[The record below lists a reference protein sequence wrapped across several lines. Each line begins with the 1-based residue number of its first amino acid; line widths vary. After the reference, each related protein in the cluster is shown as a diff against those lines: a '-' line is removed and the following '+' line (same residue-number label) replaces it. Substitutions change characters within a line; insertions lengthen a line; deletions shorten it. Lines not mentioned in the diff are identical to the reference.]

1 MNWFKNMK
9 IKMKLVLAFLV
20 VIALTIVVAVVGYL
34 GMSNS
39 GNTYNHLI
47 DYTIARYNLYSE
59 AEYQLMTARRDFSYI
74 LGLAGVEQTINE
86 RLDSGVN
93 AIGLFIEAVEE
104 AKANIQ
110 KDDALEP
117 ATKTARTNDI
127 DAMIS
132 GILIFRDDG
141 LIPFAN
147 LMRDPDVSQEVALEA
162 IGDGTAMASPIVAMI
177 GELKTTNELTVI
189 EETTT
194 AQAMERSMMVLLI
207 IIAVIAAVLAFVLA
221 MYVAGVISKPLVP
234 LDEFMKKAGSTG
246 DITLTP
252 AYIEVI
258 AKYSNFRDETG
269 QTIKA
274 CADFVK
280 HVTEVSNAMEEVA
293 EGNLTVELKSLS
305 DRDVMGNSLNKM
317 TDNLNNMFG
326 NILASSNQVSTGSR
340 QVAEGAQSLAQGST
354 QQTASI
360 EQLSSSISEIS
371 NKTKANAEMALK
383 AADLAD
389 TIKGNAEKGS
399 TQMEEMIGA
408 VGEINDAS
416 QSISKVIKTIDDIA
430 FQTNI
435 LALNAAVEAARAG
448 QHGKGFAV
456 VAEEVRNLAA
466 KSAEAAKETGGLI
479 ENSIEKANLGVRI
492 AGETASSLTEIV
504 TGINESDVLIGEIA
518 KSSEEQA
525 QGITQIN
532 IGIDQVAQV
541 VQQNSA
547 TAEESA
553 AASQEMTSQSSML
566 QELISQF
573 KIKDGGTMQRTL
585 PSSNAAA
592 GAGVPAD
599 SNNGHGDFGKY

>member
-9 IKMKLVLAFLV
+9 IKMKLILAFLI
-20 VIALTIVVAVVGYL
+20 VIALTIVVAVVGYI
-34 GMSNS
+34 GISSS
-39 GNTYNHLI
+39 GSTYDHLI
-47 DYTIARYNLYSE
+47 NYTINRYNLYSD

-74 LGLAGVEQTINE
+74 LGLAGQEQLINE

-93 AIGLFIEAVEE
+93 AIRLFIEALEE
-104 AKANIQ
+104 AKVNLQ
-110 KDDALEP
+110 SDPSYDA
-117 ATKTARTNDI
+117 ATRTDRTNDL
-127 DAMIS
+127 DTMIS
-132 GILIFRDDG
+132 GINTFRDEG
-141 LIPFAN
+141 LRPFAMIMSDAN
-147 LMRDPDVSQEVALEA
+147 VSQEVALDE
-162 IGDGTAMASPIVAMI
+162 IGKGTAMASPIVVMI
-177 GELKTTNELTVI
+177 NDLKEANEITVDN
-189 EETTT
+189 ETTV
-194 AQAMERSMMVLLI
+194 AQAMERSMIVLLI
-207 IIAVIAAVLAFVLA
+207 VIAAVAAVLAFVLA
-221 MYVAGVISKPLVP
+221 MYVAGVISKPLIP
-234 LDEFMKKAGSTG
+234 LDEFMKKAGTTG

-252 AYIEVI
+252 EYNEVI
-258 AKYSNFRDETG
+258 NKYSNFNDETG

-293 EGNLTVELKSLS
+293 DGNLTVDLKVLS
-305 DRDVMGNSLNKM
+305 GDDVMGNSLNKM
-317 TDNLNNMFG
+317 TDNLGSMFG
-326 NILASSNQVSTGSR
+326 NILASSNQVSVGSK

-354 QQTASI
+354 QQAASI
-360 EQLSSSISEIS
+360 EELSSSISEIS
-371 NKTKANAEMALK
+371 NKTKENAEKALK

-389 TIKGNAEKGS
+389 TIKVNAEKGS
-399 TQMEEMIGA
+399 RQMEEMIGA

-466 KSAEAAKETGGLI
+466 KSAEAAKETSGLI

-492 AGETASSLTEIV
+492 AGETASSLAEIV
-504 TGINESDVLIGEIA
+504 SGINESDLLIGEIA
-518 KSSEEQA
+518 RSSEEQA
-525 QGITQIN
+525 EGITQIN

-553 AASQEMTSQSSML
+553 AASEEMTSQSSLL

-573 KIKDGGTMQRTL
+573 KIKEENAIYHGA
-585 PSSNAAA
+585 PSPVSAASE
-592 GAGVPAD
+592 P
-599 SNNGHGDFGKY
+599 SINYNHGEFGKY